1 MREIIKGFV
10 FSLLIYLAL
19 PDVEL
24 TKIQVVLILIVGSMV
39 STAVIWKVQ
48 EVIERRRE
56 CRRWEEFR
64 RFLSKITL

>member
-1 MREIIKGFV
+1 MREVIKGFV

-39 STAVIWKVQ
+39 STAAIWKVQ
-48 EVIERRRE
+48 EITERRRE
-56 CRRWEEFR
+56 YRRREEFR
-64 RFLSKITL
+64 QFLSKITL